1 MVDIRSHQV
10 ESVVKLAQVVRLSI
24 CDHRSLGLIL
34 LSHRLDKLLRLIL
47 DIERIHALL
56 VKSVSFLLL
65 YMCHLVF
72 EIVLD
77 FLILS
82 EL

>member
-1 MVDIRSHQV
+1 MVNVRPHRV

-24 CDHRSLGLIL
+24 RDHRSLGLIL
-34 LSHRLDKLLRLIL
+34 LSHRLDELLRFIL
-47 DIERIHALL
+47 DIERIHTLL
-56 VKSVSFLLL
+56 VKSVNFLLL
-65 YMCHLVF
+65 YMCHLTF

-77 FLILS
+77 FLVLS